1 MQQLVVLHFQPI
13 AEQDW
18 LLDTFSLEQGRQ
30 KLMLKRPEY
39 EPDLFI
45 AYQGD
50 WFKKT
55 DWPTIKAWQLSN
67 AWRLEGTELYCGLY
81 LNELLVSLLPFSESL
96 PTLFETYKNTLQA
109 LAEKQWPEPWL
120 RMFEWQLL
128 QELGYGFSWQLDN
141 QGQRIESAQY
151 YQFVPSTGFMKA
163 EAGYRGDDILAF
175 AQGSK
180 DIRVWQLAK
189 SIFRLAL
196 DDLLTHP
203 LCSRTLFITGVG
215 AQSDNRQTTHLL
227 NT

>member
-55 DWPTIKAWQLSN
+55 DWPTIKAWQLFN

-81 LNELLVSLLPFSESL
+81 LNELLVSLLPFQNHYLHYLKPTKTPCRHWQKSSGQSL
-96 PTLFETYKNTLQA
+96 
-109 LAEKQWPEPWL
+109 
-120 RMFEWQLL
+120 
-128 QELGYGFSWQLDN
+128 G
-141 QGQRIESAQY
+141 
-151 YQFVPSTGFMKA
+151 
-163 EAGYRGDDILAF
+163 
-175 AQGSK
+175 
-180 DIRVWQLAK
+180 
-189 SIFRLAL
+189 
-196 DDLLTHP
+196 
-203 LCSRTLFITGVG
+203 
-215 AQSDNRQTTHLL
+215 
-227 NT
+227 